1 MIGSMIFWTLVALGV
16 ASWVWLFCD
25 NLTLR
30 SRVDTLTYALEQRKP
45 ARDAR
50 GRFTRKQA

>member
-1 MIGSMIFWTLVALGV
+1 MTESMIFWVLVALGI
-16 ASWVWLFCD
+16 ASWVWLVCD
-25 NLTLR
+25 NLFLR